1 MRNVVRCSQPPSNI
15 VAKTHPCIEFIEEA
29 EPGGQLEFQPGV
41 EVGRVGLAGR
51 KSGEELFDGFQGQHV
66 VDRVSAGSVKG
77 SSLACGL
84 PTNTRRETCHIA
96 TLGQSSYENSPPK
109 TRSSFAPDYRPFRFL
124 RLRASGLQRLA
135 TTPHSR

>member
-1 MRNVVRCSQPPSNI
+1 MRNVVSCSQPPSNI

-77 SSLACGL
+77 FNSVVQRPDTCGEPERKRRFEGEGRIEQDDSRRNCHVHEPGLDRL
-84 PTNTRRETCHIA
+84 PK
-96 TLGQSSYENSPPK
+96 GW
-109 TRSSFAPDYRPFRFL
+109 
-124 RLRASGLQRLA
+124 
-135 TTPHSR
+135 